1 MNWRHRAACRG
12 AAPGVFHPAVP
23 PKGDPRQ
30 ALAYCRR
37 CPVVINCAAHALQIA
52 QQRGIVAGVWLDG
65 DREGA
70 AVLRNIA
77 AGQAQPR
84 RCVKCWRTIHSARP
98 DRTCAL
104 CGFAEIPV

>member
-1 MNWRHRAACRG
+1 MSWRQRAACQG
-12 AAPGVFHPAVP
+12 AAPGIFHPAAP

-37 CPVVINCAAHALQIA
+37 CPVVADCAAHALQIA
-52 QQRGIVAGVWLDG
+52 QRRGIAAGVWIDG
-65 DREGA
+65 DREGG

-77 AGQAQPR
+77 DERSHPR
-84 RCVKCWRTIHSARP
+84 RCVRCWRIIQSVRSG
-98 DRTCAL
+98 RTCVL